1 MGPAPH
7 EVLTLAIIFNVILFY
22 LDESSNTEHCDD
34 CKKTVTKNSFYKN
47 HFKVDGVC

>member
-34 CKKTVTKNSFYKN
+34 CKGKYNNSFKI
-47 HFKVDGVC
+47 GIT